1 MQLKGSAQRITGG
14 LDRAKRSIFA
24 RDPWQTEWLFR
35 QPVATECPQEAPTP
49 QRAKSPGNLK
59 VIFPEGGAEP
69 RHRDFSR
76 RATVQVRNRF
86 RHLTDILTAIA
97 PSLQE
102 AASATKAVREAME
115 RVKGIEPSS

>member
-1 MQLKGSAQRITGG
+1 MAISATGS
-14 LDRAKRSIFA
+14 DRMPA
-24 RDPWQTEWLFR
+24 RGANTAE
-35 QPVATECPQEAPTP
+35 T
-49 QRAKSPGNLK
+49 KSPGNME
-59 VIFPEGGAEP
+59 VIFPEGDAEP

-86 RHLTDILTAIA
+86 RHLTDILSAIA

-102 AASATKAVREAME
+102 AASATKAVGEAME